1 MDSQRP
7 AAISVIDP
15 INPAIDRVKLM
26 LFQPF
31 DLGRWFIIGFC
42 AWLASLGK
50 GGGGGGGHGG
60 GGYRGCRASNIHEDI
75 NHARVYFQE
84 NISWIV
90 PLVIFVVLGGILLWL
105 VFTWLSSRGKF
116 MFLHCVAEN
125 KAEVKLPWLKFR
137 EHANSLFVFRIVL
150 FLVGFA
156 AIGLPILLVIGFAVM
171 MAASGAPAVTA
182 IFGGVMIAFIVLA
195 IAIAL
200 ALVSKFT
207 TDFVVPIM
215 FMRTTSC
222 TAAWREFLSVLSENK
237 ARFALYILFQI
248 VIAIAIGAVIF
259 VGFCV
264 GFCCCCASILL
275 FIPYINT
282 VVLLPVHVFGR
293 SYSLYYFRQF
303 GVQFD
308 VFGLENPQ
316 PELVENP
323 Y

>member
-1 MDSQRP
+1 MDSIHPQK
-7 AAISVIDP
+7 ISLIDP
-15 INPAIDRVKLM
+15 INPAIDRVKLI

-31 DLGRWFIIGFC
+31 DLGRWFVIGFC

-50 GGGGGGGHGG
+50 GGGGGNMGHKGG
-60 GGYRGCRASNIHEDI
+60 GSSDIHEDFSY
-75 NHARVYFQE
+75 AKEYVLE

-90 PLVIFVVLGGILLWL
+90 PLVVFIVVAGIVLWL
-105 VFTWLSSRGKF
+105 VFTWLSSRGRF

-125 KAEVKLPWLKFR
+125 KAEVKVPWSKFR

-150 FLVGFA
+150 FLIGFV

-171 MAASGAPAVTA
+171 AAASGVPTITA
-182 IFGGVMIAFIVLA
+182 IFGGIMIGFVVLA

-200 ALVSKFT
+200 ALASKFT

-222 TAAWREFLSVLSENK
+222 TAAWKEFLSILSENK
-237 ARFALYILFQI
+237 ARFVLYILFQI
-248 VIAIAIGAVIF
+248 VIAIVIGAVILA
-259 VGFCV
+259 GFCI
-264 GFCCCCASILL
+264 GTCLCCASILL
-275 FIPYINT
+275 LIPYIST
-282 VVLLPVHVFGR
+282 VILLPVHVFCR
-293 SYSLYYFRQF
+293 SYSLYYFQQF
-303 GVQFD
+303 GMQFD
-308 VFGLENPQ
+308 VFGLDNPQ

>member
-1 MDSQRP
+1 MDTQRP
-7 AAISVIDP
+7 ASISVISP
-15 INPAIDRVKLM
+15 VNPAIDRVKLM

-31 DLGRWFIIGFC
+31 DLGRWFVIGFC

-60 GGYRGCRASNIHEDI
+60 GRYRGGGPSNIHEDI
-75 NHARVYFQE
+75 NHARIYFEE
-84 NISWIV
+84 NISWII
-90 PLVIFVVLGGILLWL
+90 PLVIFGIIVGILLWL

-125 KAEVKLPWLKFR
+125 KAEVKIPWSKFR
-137 EHANSLFVFRIVL
+137 GHANSLFVFRIVL
-150 FLVGFA
+150 FLIGFV

-171 MAASGAPAVTA
+171 TAASGAPAVTA
-182 IFGGVMIAFIVLA
+182 IFGGVIIAFVVLV

-215 FMRTTSC
+215 LMRTTSC
-222 TAAWREFLSVLSENK
+222 TAAWREFLSVLSANK

-248 VIAIAIGAVIF
+248 AIAVAIGAIIL

-264 GFCCCCASILL
+264 GLCLCCVSILL

-282 VVLLPVHVFGR
+282 VVLLPVHVFTR
-293 SYSLYYFRQF
+293 SYSLYYFQQF
-303 GVQFD
+303 GMQFD

-316 PELVENP
+316 PEMVENP
-323 Y
+323 S